1 LTGSAASAWTDQRLD
16 ALSEIATAVRATPD
30 TAGDRIAQLQ
40 AEAAELRRRLQAV
53 DAKTGATVAEQ
64 IAESATDIGGVAVAV
79 GRVAV
84 ESAEALRRAGDEVR
98 RRLSESERQGVIVLG
113 AVANERPLFVAMA
126 TEGAVAAG
134 VNAGR
139 LIGGVARIAGGGGG
153 GSPEM
158 AQAGGRDAEK
168 LDEALEST
176 LDAVREQLG

>member
-1 LTGSAASAWTDQRLD
+1 M
-16 ALSEIATAVRATPD
+16 
-30 TAGDRIAQLQ
+30 
-40 AEAAELRRRLQAV
+40 
-53 DAKTGATVAEQ
+53 
-64 IAESATDIGGVAVAV
+64 
-79 GRVAV
+79 
-84 ESAEALRRAGDEVR
+84 
-98 RRLSESERQGVIVLG
+98 LG

>member
-1 LTGSAASAWTDQRLD
+1 M
-16 ALSEIATAVRATPD
+16 
-30 TAGDRIAQLQ
+30 
-40 AEAAELRRRLQAV
+40 
-53 DAKTGATVAEQ
+53 
-64 IAESATDIGGVAVAV
+64 ESAD
-79 GRVAV
+79 
-84 ESAEALRRAGDEVR
+84 ALRRAGDEVR

-126 TEGAVAAG
+126 TVGAVAAG

-158 AQAGGRDAEK
+158 AQAGGRNAEK
-168 LDEALEST
+168 LDEALESA